1 MGPTAVAVTDLL
13 NTLEE
18 EDYKSAVRY
27 IQFLS
32 VSRKQEKA
40 KYSKEALKEIQ
51 NMFADFDTGWN
62 TEEEMIKEMAEFR
75 RKRLGL

>member
-1 MGPTAVAVTDLL
+1 MAPTAVAVNDLL

-18 EDYKSAVRY
+18 EDYKAAIRY

-40 KYSKEALKEIQ
+40 RESKALLGEIQ
-51 NMFADFDTGWN
+51 SLFADDKGWDS
-62 TEEEMIKEMAEFR
+62 EDAMLKDMAEFR
-75 RKRLGL
+75 RGRLGL